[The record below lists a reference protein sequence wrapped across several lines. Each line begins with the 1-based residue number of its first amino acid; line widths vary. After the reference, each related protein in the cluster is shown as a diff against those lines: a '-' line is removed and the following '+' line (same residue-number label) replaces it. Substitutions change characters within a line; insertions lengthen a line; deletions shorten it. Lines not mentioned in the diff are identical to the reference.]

1 MPRTKKPSPQ
11 KADSAVS
18 KQKNTKKKNSASRRK
33 IPGGGSSVFLY
44 PEPDEEMQSR
54 FEGTLQ
60 KIVGAD
66 RERPTIGTLSEKTVH
81 AVVKN
86 YFEPDEDHQEIP
98 IEKYVADIYRGGEIL
113 EIQTRQMGRLK
124 EKLSCFLP
132 NYQVTVVHP
141 VLHRKTLIWVDPD
154 TGEMSKPRKT
164 GKIGTV
170 YTAFSELYLIRD
182 FLTDPN
188 LRVTLLLM
196 DMTEYKLL
204 NGRSK
209 DRKHF
214 GAERFD
220 RIPTSL
226 ISQIDLN
233 CPEDYMQFIPEHLEE
248 EFTSLDF
255 AREAHIPRSLASN
268 ILQVFHMLGI
278 ITRIGT
284 RGRAYLYRCTY

>member
-1 MPRTKKPSPQ
+1 
-11 KADSAVS
+11 
-18 KQKNTKKKNSASRRK
+18 
-33 IPGGGSSVFLY
+33 
-44 PEPDEEMQSR
+44 MQGR
-54 FEGTLQ
+54 FDAALA
-60 KIVGAD
+60 KIVGID

-98 IEKYVADIYRGGEIL
+98 IEKYVADIYRNGEIL
-113 EIQTRQMGRLK
+113 EVQTRQMGRLRD
-124 EKLSCFLP
+124 KLSCFLQ
-132 NYQVTVVHP
+132 NYPVTVVHP
-141 VLHRKTLIWVDPD
+141 VLHRKTLIWVDPE

-164 GKIGTV
+164 STIGSV
-170 YTAFSELYLIRD
+170 YSAFSELYLIRN
-182 FLTDPN
+182 FLTHEN
-188 LRVTLLLM
+188 IRVTLLLM

-209 DRKHF
+209 DRKHY
-214 GAERFD
+214 GAERYD
-220 RIPTSL
+220 RIPTAL
-226 ISQIDLN
+226 ISQIDLT
-233 CPEDYMQFIPEHLEE
+233 CPEDYMQLIPENLEE